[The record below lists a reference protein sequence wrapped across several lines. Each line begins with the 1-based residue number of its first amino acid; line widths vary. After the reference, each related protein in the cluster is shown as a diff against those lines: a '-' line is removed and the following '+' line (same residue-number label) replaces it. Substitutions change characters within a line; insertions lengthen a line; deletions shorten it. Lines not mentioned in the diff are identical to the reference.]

1 MPFLIAFMILLV
13 SHLLEDK
20 DFPKEVKQ
28 TSGVVF
34 VIISIVYVIFG
45 LVF

>member
-1 MPFLIAFMILLV
+1 MPFLIAFVILLV

-20 DFPKEVKQ
+20 DFPQEVK
-28 TSGVVF
+28 SVAGVVF
-34 VIISIVYVIFG
+34 VVLAILYVLFG